1 MTSSIDTQH
10 VRLSKRTR
18 GGWRMISWCSW
29 DHGKSAYHLAQMGVN
44 WQSTTE
50 KQSLGCSLELAGTL

>member
-1 MTSSIDTQH
+1 
-10 VRLSKRTR
+10 
-18 GGWRMISWCSW
+18 MISWCSW